1 MNMQLVAL
9 RATVVLGIILLALA
23 LWQMRE
29 AAQLLAVAIA
39 ISAGLAPLVTRL
51 SARGMP
57 RHRAAAL
64 VFGGALLALGAL
76 AVGFT
81 VLLTADMGQ
90 LLENLPL
97 WYVLAKDWME
107 AQGGL
112 IGELAARLPSSSEL
126 TSAAL
131 GGDEEAIGGLLL
143 GLSLR
148 AMTLAALF
156 LGAAALGFYWLVD
169 EQRIARLWLSL
180 LPLDARTRVRA
191 IAAAIYR
198 EVGIYVRGVAVLAL
212 LTTAALLL
220 IYRLAGVPGAAA
232 LALLG
237 GLAQVVP
244 LLGPALA
251 VLPGSLIALAKGE
264 LVAVTV
270 LGASLAAL
278 TAIRVGLGSRL
289 LQRGIGV
296 NPVLVV
302 VVIMA
307 LAELGGVPLILLA
320 PPLAAAIQ
328 AATRALV
335 STGRDEAAHT
345 KTTRVA
351 ELEQRLE
358 AVAAAA
364 EANPDDRGL
373 QSLVER
379 ARALLTEARQA
390 L

>member
-9 RATVVLGIILLALA
+9 RAAVVLGIILLALA

-51 SARGMP
+51 SARGVP

-64 VFGGALLALGAL
+64 VFGGGLLALGAL
-76 AVGFT
+76 IAGLA
-81 VLLTADMGQ
+81 VLLSADMGQ
-90 LLENLPL
+90 LLDNLPL
-97 WYVLAKDWME
+97 WYVVAKNWME
-107 AQGGL
+107 SQGGL
-112 IGELAARLPSSSEL
+112 IGDLATRLPSSTEL

-131 GGDEEAIGGLLL
+131 GGDEAIGAVVL
-143 GLSLR
+143 GLTMR
-148 AMTLAALF
+148 ALTLVALF

-191 IAAAIYR
+191 TAAAIYR
-198 EVGIYVRGVAVLAL
+198 EVGIYVRSVAVLAL

-220 IYRLAGVPGAAA
+220 IYRLAGVPGATA

-251 VLPGSLIALAKGE
+251 VLPGSLLALTRGE
-264 LVAVTV
+264 LIVVIV
-270 LGASLAAL
+270 LGASLAAV
-278 TAIRVGLGSRL
+278 TAIRVGLGPRL
-289 LQRGIGV
+289 LRQGIGV

-345 KTTRVA
+345 KATRVA
-351 ELEQRLE
+351 ELEQRLDS
-358 AVAAAA
+358 VAAAA
-364 EANPDDRGL
+364 EANPDDRRL

>member
-9 RATVVLGIILLALA
+9 RAAVVLGIILLALA

-39 ISAGLAPLVTRL
+39 LSAGLAPLVTRL
-51 SARGMP
+51 SARGIP
-57 RHRAAAL
+57 RPRAAAL
-64 VFGGALLALGAL
+64 VFGGGLLALGAL
-76 AVGFT
+76 AVGFG
-81 VLLTADMGQ
+81 VLLAADVGQ

-97 WYVLAKDWME
+97 WYVLAKDWMA

-112 IGELAARLPSSSEL
+112 SGDLAARLPSSSEL

-131 GGDEEAIGGLLL
+131 GGEEAMAAVVL

-148 AMTLAALF
+148 AVTLVALF

-191 IAAAIYR
+191 TAAAIYR

-232 LALLG
+232 LALAG

-251 VLPGSLIALAKGE
+251 VLPGSLIALARGE
-264 LVAVTV
+264 LVAVIV

-278 TAIRVGLGSRL
+278 AAIRVGLGPRL
-289 LQRGIGV
+289 LKRGIGV

-364 EANPDDRGL
+364 EANPDDLGL

>member
-1 MNMQLVAL
+1 MNMRLVAL
-9 RATVVLGIILLALA
+9 RAAVVLGIILLALA

-51 SARGMP
+51 SARGVP
-57 RHRAAAL
+57 RQRAAAL
-64 VFGGALLALGAL
+64 VFGGGLLALGAL
-76 AVGFT
+76 AAGLA
-81 VLLTADMGQ
+81 VLLSADMGQ
-90 LLENLPL
+90 LLDNLPL
-97 WYVLAKDWME
+97 WYVVAKNWTE
-107 AQGGL
+107 GQGGL
-112 IGELAARLPSSSEL
+112 IGDLAARLPSSTEL

-131 GGDEEAIGGLLL
+131 GGDEAIGAVAL
-143 GLSLR
+143 GLTTR
-148 AMTLAALF
+148 ALTLVALL

-191 IAAAIYR
+191 TAAAIYR
-198 EVGIYVRGVAVLAL
+198 EVGIYVRSVAVLAL

-220 IYRLAGVPGAAA
+220 IYRLAGVPGATA

-251 VLPGSLIALAKGE
+251 VLPGSLLALTRGE
-264 LVAVTV
+264 LIAVIV
-270 LGASLAAL
+270 LGASLAAV
-278 TAIRVGLGSRL
+278 TAIRVGLGPRL
-289 LQRGIGV
+289 LQQGIGV

-302 VVIMA
+302 VVILA

-335 STGRDEAAHT
+335 SAGRDEAAHT
-345 KTTRVA
+345 KATRVA
-351 ELEQRLE
+351 ELEQRLH

-364 EANPDDRGL
+364 EANPDDRRL

-379 ARALLTEARQA
+379 ARTLLTEARQA

>member
-1 MNMQLVAL
+1 MNARLVAL
-9 RATVVLGIILLALA
+9 RAAVVLGIILVALA

-39 ISAGLAPLVTRL
+39 LSAGLAPFVTRL

-64 VFGGALLALGAL
+64 VFGGGLLALGAL
-76 AVGFT
+76 AVGFA
-81 VLLTADMGQ
+81 VLLSADLG
-90 LLENLPL
+90 LLLDNLPL
-97 WYVLAKDWME
+97 WYVLAKGWAE
-107 AQGGL
+107 SHGGL
-112 IGELAARLPSSSEL
+112 IGGLAAQLPSSSEL

-131 GGDEEAIGGLLL
+131 GGDEEAIGGVLLAL
-143 GLSLR
+143 GLR
-148 AMTLAALF
+148 TMTFAALF

-180 LPLDARTRVRA
+180 LPLEARTRVRA
-191 IAAAIYR
+191 TAAAIYR

-212 LTTAALLL
+212 LTTATLLL
-220 IYRLAGVPGAAA
+220 IYRLAGVPGAAG

-251 VLPGSLIALAKGE
+251 VLPGSLIALTRGE
-264 LVAVTV
+264 LVAAIV
-270 LGASLAAL
+270 LLASL
-278 TAIRVGLGSRL
+278 TTVMAIRHGLGPRL

-307 LAELGGVPLILLA
+307 LAELGGIPLILLA

-335 STGRDEAAHT
+335 STGRDEATHT
-345 KTTRVA
+345 RATRVA
-351 ELEQRLE
+351 ELEQRLA

-364 EANPDDRGL
+364 EANPEDMRL